1 MTAAAITPTAS
12 TPGAAAAP
20 SAFRRLCLGSRSIS
34 VAASAALL
42 APFFALL
49 IVVFLYPLLS
59 LLSTSFLEPKPG
71 LGNYVRVFDNPVYL
85 RVMLRTGWISLLT
98 TLLALVLG
106 FPIAYMMTKVK
117 GATAALLTACVL
129 LPLWSSVLVRTAAW
143 IVLLR
148 RDGIVN
154 NALQWLGLTGRPL
167 TLLYTEG
174 AVVLAMAHVL
184 LPFLI
189 LPIYSALKNIP
200 DDYMRAAAML
210 GANRRRAFFEVLLP
224 LSRAGVW
231 SGCLMVF
238 LSALGF
244 FVTPALIGSPQEL
257 MIATLVSQQVREMLD
272 WPFAAALI
280 GVLMA
285 VVATLTMVFN
295 KAVSF
300 NRLIGGGA

>member
-1 MTAAAITPTAS
+1 MNAAAGLS
-12 TPGAAAAP
+12 P
-20 SAFRRLCLGSRSIS
+20 SPLQRLRLGGRHIS
-34 VAASAALL
+34 VAASAVLL

-49 IVVFLYPLLS
+49 LVVFVYPLLS
-59 LLSTSFLEPKPG
+59 LLSLSVLEPHPT
-71 LGNYVRVFDNPVYL
+71 LANYGRVFDNPVVL

-98 TLLALVLG
+98 TALALVLG
-106 FPIAYMMTKVK
+106 FPIAYMMTKVR
-117 GATAALLTACVL
+117 GAVAALLTACVL

-143 IVLLR
+143 VVLLR

-154 NALQWLGLTGRPL
+154 HALQWLGLTERPL

-189 LPIYSALKNIP
+189 LPIYSALKSIP
-200 DDYMRAAAML
+200 DDYMRAASML
-210 GANRRRAFFEVLLP
+210 GANRYRAFFEVLLP
-224 LSRAGVW
+224 LTRAGVW

-285 VVATLTMVFN
+285 VVAALTMAFN

-300 NRLIGGGA
+300 NRLMGGGA

>member
-1 MTAAAITPTAS
+1 VSFAGTLPTPPS
-12 TPGAAAAP
+12 AP
-20 SAFRRLCLGSRSIS
+20 SALGRLWLGGRQIS
-34 VAASAALL
+34 VAASAVLL

-49 IVVFLYPLLS
+49 LVVFVYPLLS
-59 LLSTSFLEPKPG
+59 LLSTSFLEPH
-71 LGNYVRVFDNPVYL
+71 LTVANYQRVFDNPVYL

-98 TLLALVLG
+98 TVLALVLG
-106 FPIAYMMTKVK
+106 FPIAYMMTRVK

-143 IVLLR
+143 VVLLR

-154 NALQWLGLTGRPL
+154 NALQWLGLTDKPL

-174 AVVLAMAHVL
+174 AVVMAMAHVL

-210 GANRRRAFFEVLLP
+210 GASRTRAFFEVLLP
-224 LSRAGVW
+224 LSRAGIW

-285 VVATLTMVFN
+285 VVATLTMVFS
-295 KAVSF
+295 KAISF
-300 NRLIGGGA
+300 NRLMGGGA

>member
-1 MTAAAITPTAS
+1 MSAV
-12 TPGAAAAP
+12 AP
-20 SAFRRLCLGSRSIS
+20 P
-34 VAASAALL
+34 VAASALAPPSSLRRLWLGGRQLGGGWTALLL

-49 IVVFLYPLLS
+49 LIVFLYPLLS
-59 LLSTSFLEPKPG
+59 LLSLSVLEPHPT
-71 LGNYVRVFDNPVYL
+71 LDNYARVFDNPVYL
-85 RVMLRTGWISLLT
+85 RVMVRTGWISLLT
-98 TLLALVLG
+98 TVLALVLG
-106 FPIAYMMTKVK
+106 FPIAYMMTRVK
-117 GATAALLTACVL
+117 GAVALLLTACVL

-154 NALQWLGLTGRPL
+154 NALQWLGLTGEPMK
-167 TLLYTEG
+167 LLYTEG

-224 LSRAGVW
+224 MSRAGIW

-244 FVTPALIGSPQEL
+244 FVTPALVGSPQEL

-280 GVLMA
+280 GVLMV

-300 NRLIGGGA
+300 NRLMGGGA

>member
-1 MTAAAITPTAS
+1 MSLAGTLPTPPS
-12 TPGAAAAP
+12 AP
-20 SAFRRLCLGSRSIS
+20 SALGRLWLGGRQIS
-34 VAASAALL
+34 VAASAVLL

-49 IVVFLYPLLS
+49 LVVFVYPLLS
-59 LLSTSFLEPKPG
+59 LLSTSFLEPHFT
-71 LGNYVRVFDNPVYL
+71 LANYERVFDNPVYL

-98 TLLALVLG
+98 TALALVLG
-106 FPIAYMMTKVK
+106 FPIAYMMTRVK

-143 IVLLR
+143 VVLLR

-154 NALQWLGLTGRPL
+154 NALQWLGLADKPL

-174 AVVLAMAHVL
+174 AVVMAMAHVL

-210 GANRRRAFFEVLLP
+210 GASRTRAFFEVLLP
-224 LSRAGVW
+224 LSRAGIW

-285 VVATLTMVFN
+285 VVATLTMVFS
-295 KAVSF
+295 KAISF
-300 NRLIGGGA
+300 NRLMGGGA

>member
-1 MTAAAITPTAS
+1 MSAR
-12 TPGAAAAP
+12 GACAP
-20 SAFRRLCLGSRSIS
+20 APLRRLWPGGRQIGA
-34 VAASAALL
+34 AASAALL

-49 IVVFLYPLLS
+49 LIVFLYPLLS
-59 LLSTSFLEPKPG
+59 LLSSSFLEPQPT
-71 LGNYVRVFDNPVYL
+71 LANYRRVFDNPVYL
-85 RVMLRTGWISLLT
+85 RVMLHTGWISLLT

-117 GATAALLTACVL
+117 GMAAVLLTACVL

-148 RDGIVN
+148 RDGLVN
-154 NALQWLGLTGRPL
+154 DALQWLGLTRRPL

-200 DDYMRAAAML
+200 EDCLRAAAML
-210 GANRRRAFFEVLLP
+210 GANRRRTFFEVLLP
-224 LSRAGVW
+224 LSRAGVC

-238 LSALGF
+238 LPALGF
-244 FVTPALIGSPQEL
+244 FVTPALIGSPQQL

-272 WPFAAALI
+272 WPFAAALV
-280 GVLMA
+280 GVLMLA
-285 VVATLTMVFN
+285 VAALALVFN

>member
-1 MTAAAITPTAS
+1 MNSAVMVRTVPAP
-12 TPGAAAAP
+12 PGVL
-20 SAFRRLCLGSRSIS
+20 RRLLLGSRQL
-34 VAASAALL
+34 SAAATAFLL

-49 IVVFLYPLLS
+49 LVIFFYPLLS
-59 LLSTSFLEPKPG
+59 LLSLSFLEPHPT
-71 LGNYVRVFDNPVYL
+71 LANYARVFENPIYL
-85 RVMLRTGWISLLT
+85 QVMLRTAWISLLT
-98 TLLALVLG
+98 TVLALVLG
-106 FPIAYMMTKVK
+106 FPIAYLMTKVK

-143 IVLLR
+143 VVLLR
-148 RDGIVN
+148 RDGLVN
-154 NALQWLGLTGRPL
+154 RALQALGITDAPL

-189 LPIYSALKNIP
+189 LPIYSALKSIP

-210 GANRRRAFFEVLLP
+210 GATRRRAFFEVLLP
-224 LSRAGVW
+224 LARTGVW

-257 MIATLVSQQVREMLD
+257 MIASLVSQQVRETLD

-280 GVLMA
+280 GVLMM
-285 VVATLTMVFN
+285 VVTGLTLVFN
-295 KAVSF
+295 KAINF
-300 NRLIGGGA
+300 NRMIGGGA

>member
-1 MTAAAITPTAS
+1 MTAAAITPEVSA
-12 TPGAAAAP
+12 PPAAAAP

-49 IVVFLYPLLS
+49 LVVFLYPLLS
-59 LLSTSFLEPKPG
+59 LLSTSFLEPRPG
-71 LGNYVRVFDNPVYL
+71 WGNYARVFDNPVYL

-154 NALQWLGLTGRPL
+154 NALQWLGITGRPL

>member
-1 MTAAAITPTAS
+1 MSFEAAHALGAMPAAASAPTL
-12 TPGAAAAP
+12 
-20 SAFRRLCLGSRSIS
+20 FQRLWIGSRQLS
-34 VAASAALL
+34 VAASVALL
-42 APFFALL
+42 VPFFALL
-49 IVVFLYPLLS
+49 LVVFVYPLLS
-59 LLSTSFLEPKPG
+59 LLSTSFLEPQVG
-71 LGNYVRVFDNPVYL
+71 LGNYARVFDNPVYL
-85 RVMLRTGWISLLT
+85 RVLVRTGWISLLT
-98 TLLALVLG
+98 TVLALVLG

-148 RDGIVN
+148 RDGILN
-154 NALQWLGLTGRPL
+154 NALQWLGLTGEPL

>member
-1 MTAAAITPTAS
+1 MMS
-12 TPGAAAAP
+12 AAP
-20 SAFRRLCLGSRSIS
+20 ASRPSPLRRLWRGGRQIS

-49 IVVFLYPLLS
+49 LVGFLYPLLS
-59 LLSTSFLEPKPG
+59 LLSTSFLEPQPTLAHYG
-71 LGNYVRVFDNPVYL
+71 RVFDNPVHL
-85 RVMLRTGWISLLT
+85 RVMLRTGWIGLLT
-98 TLLALVLG
+98 TLLALLLG

-117 GATAALLTACVL
+117 AAGAALLTACVL

-148 RDGIVN
+148 RGGIVN
-154 NALQWLGLTGRPL
+154 GALQWLGLADKPL

-184 LPFLI
+184 VPFLI

-224 LSRAGVW
+224 LSRAGVC

-238 LSALGF
+238 LPALGF

-272 WPFAAALI
+272 WPFAAALV
-280 GVLMA
+280 GVLMLL
-285 VVATLTMVFN
+285 VTTLALVFH
-295 KAVSF
+295 KAVGF
-300 NRLIGGGA
+300 DRWLGGGA

>member
-1 MTAAAITPTAS
+1 
-12 TPGAAAAP
+12 
-20 SAFRRLCLGSRSIS
+20 LLGGREIS

-49 IVVFLYPLLS
+49 LVIFLYPLLS
-59 LLSTSFLEPKPG
+59 LLSLSFLEPQFT
-71 LGNYVRVFDNPVYL
+71 LSNYGRVFDNPIYL
-85 RVMLRTGWISLLT
+85 RVMLRTAWISLLT
-98 TLLALVLG
+98 TVLALVLG
-106 FPIAYMMTKVK
+106 FPIAYLMTKVK

-143 IVLLR
+143 VVLLR

-154 NALQWLGLTGRPL
+154 HALQWMGLADKPL

-184 LPFLI
+184 LPFLV
-189 LPIYSALKNIP
+189 LPIYSALKSIP

-257 MIATLVSQQVREMLD
+257 MIATLVSQQVRELLD

-285 VVATLTMVFN
+285 VVTLLTLVFN
-295 KAVSF
+295 KAISF
-300 NRLIGGGA
+300 NRLIGGGT

>member
-1 MTAAAITPTAS
+1 MS
-12 TPGAAAAP
+12 TKAP
-20 SAFRRLCLGSRSIS
+20 SAFRRLWLGSRELST
-34 VAASAALL
+34 VGTAVLL

-49 IVVFLYPLLS
+49 LVIFFYPLLN
-59 LLSTSFLEPKPG
+59 LLSLSVLEPHPT
-71 LGNYVRVFDNPVYL
+71 LENYRRVFDNPLYL
-85 RVMLRTGWISLLT
+85 RVMLRTGWISVLT
-98 TLLALVLG
+98 TLVALVLG
-106 FPIAYMMTKVK
+106 YPIAYMMTKVK
-117 GATAALLTACVL
+117 GATATLLTACVL

-154 NALQWLGLTGRPL
+154 QALQWLGLTDKPL

-200 DDYMRAAAML
+200 DDYVRAAAMM

-244 FVTPALIGSPQEL
+244 FVTPSLIGSPQEL
-257 MIATLVSQQVREMLD
+257 MIATLVSQQVRETLD
-272 WPFAAALI
+272 WPFAGALI

-285 VVATLTMVFN
+285 VVTLLTMAFH

-300 NRLIGGGA
+300 NRLIGGA

>member
-1 MTAAAITPTAS
+1 MSFAGTLPTPPS
-12 TPGAAAAP
+12 AP
-20 SAFRRLCLGSRSIS
+20 SALGRLWLGGRQIS
-34 VAASAALL
+34 VAASAVLL

-49 IVVFLYPLLS
+49 LVVFVYPLLS
-59 LLSTSFLEPKPG
+59 LLSTSFLEPH
-71 LGNYVRVFDNPVYL
+71 LTTANYQRVFDNPVYL

-98 TLLALVLG
+98 TVLALVLG
-106 FPIAYMMTKVK
+106 FPIAYMMTRVK

-143 IVLLR
+143 VVLLR

-154 NALQWLGLTGRPL
+154 NALQWLGLTDEPL

-174 AVVLAMAHVL
+174 AVVMAMAHVL

-210 GANRRRAFFEVLLP
+210 GASRTRAFFEVLLP
-224 LSRAGVW
+224 LSRAGIW

-285 VVATLTMVFN
+285 VVATLTMVFS
-295 KAVSF
+295 KAISF
-300 NRLIGGGA
+300 NRLMGGGA

>member
-1 MTAAAITPTAS
+1 MSAAPQRPLQPTL
-12 TPGAAAAP
+12 TP
-20 SAFRRLCLGSRSIS
+20 SAFQRLWLGGQQIS

-49 IVVFLYPLLS
+49 LVIFLYPLLS
-59 LLSTSFLEPKPG
+59 LLSLSFLEPHAT
-71 LGNYVRVFDNPVYL
+71 LSNYGRVFENPIYL
-85 RVMLRTGWISLLT
+85 RVMLRTAWISLLT

-117 GATAALLTACVL
+117 GVIATLLTACVL

-143 IVLLR
+143 VVLLR
-148 RDGIVN
+148 RDGLVN
-154 NALQWLGLTGRPL
+154 HALQWLGLTERPL

-189 LPIYSALKNIP
+189 LPIYSALRNIP
-200 DDYMRAAAML
+200 DDYMRAAAVL
-210 GANRRRAFFEVLLP
+210 GADRRRAFFEVLLP

-238 LSALGF
+238 LSSLGF
-244 FVTPALIGSPQEL
+244 FITPALIGSPQEL
-257 MIATLVSQQVREMLD
+257 MIATLVSQQVRETLD

-280 GVLMA
+280 GVLMT
-285 VVATLTMVFN
+285 VVSLITMVFN
-295 KAVSF
+295 KAISF

>member
-1 MTAAAITPTAS
+1 MSPAS
-12 TPGAAAAP
+12 NP
-20 SAFRRLCLGSRSIS
+20 SPFQRLWLGGRQIS
-34 VAASAALL
+34 VAASAMLL

-49 IVVFLYPLLS
+49 LVVFVYPLLS
-59 LLSTSFLEPKPG
+59 LLASSFLEPHPT
-71 LGNYVRVFDNPVYL
+71 LANYGRVFDNPVYL
-85 RVMLRTGWISLLT
+85 RVMLRTVRISLLT
-98 TLLALVLG
+98 TMLALVLG
-106 FPIAYMMTKVK
+106 FPVAYMMTKVK
-117 GATAALLTACVL
+117 GMAAVLLTACVL

-154 NALQWLGLTGRPL
+154 NALQWLGLTDQPL
-167 TLLYTEG
+167 TLLYTQG

-189 LPIYSALKNIP
+189 LPIYSALRNIP
-200 DDYMRAAAML
+200 DDYLRAAAIL
-210 GANRRRAFFEVLLP
+210 GANRRRAFFGVLLP
-224 LSRAGVW
+224 LSRAGVC

-238 LSALGF
+238 LPALGF
-244 FVTPALIGSPQEL
+244 FVTPALIGSPQQL

-280 GVLMA
+280 SVLM
-285 VVATLTMVFN
+285 VLVAALALAFN

>member
-1 MTAAAITPTAS
+1 MSFAGTLPTPPS
-12 TPGAAAAP
+12 AP
-20 SAFRRLCLGSRSIS
+20 SALGRLWLGGRQIS
-34 VAASAALL
+34 VAASAVLL

-49 IVVFLYPLLS
+49 LVVFVYPLLN
-59 LLSTSFLEPKPG
+59 LLSTSFLEPHFT
-71 LGNYVRVFDNPVYL
+71 LANYQRVFDNPVYL
-85 RVMLRTGWISLLT
+85 RVMMRTGWISLLT
-98 TLLALVLG
+98 TVLALVLG
-106 FPIAYMMTKVK
+106 FPIAYMMTRVK

-143 IVLLR
+143 VVLLR

-154 NALQWLGLTGRPL
+154 NALQWLGLTDKPL

-174 AVVLAMAHVL
+174 AVVMAMAHVL

-210 GANRRRAFFEVLLP
+210 GASRTRAFFEVLFP
-224 LSRAGVW
+224 LSRAGIW

-285 VVATLTMVFN
+285 VVATLTMVFS
-295 KAVSF
+295 KAISF
-300 NRLIGGGA
+300 NRLMGGGA

>member
-1 MTAAAITPTAS
+1 MTAFAAP
-12 TPGAAAAP
+12 AP
-20 SAFRRLCLGSRSIS
+20 SALQRLMMGSRQIS
-34 VAASAALL
+34 TVATAVLL

-49 IVVFLYPLLS
+49 LVVFLYPLLS
-59 LLSTSFLEPKPG
+59 LLSTSFLEPHFT
-71 LGNYVRVFDNPVYL
+71 LSNYARVFENPIYV
-85 RVMLRTGWISLLT
+85 RVMLRTAWISLLT
-98 TLLALVLG
+98 TALALVLG

-143 IVLLR
+143 VVLLR

-154 NALQWLGLTGRPL
+154 HTLQALGITGEPL

-189 LPIYSALKNIP
+189 LPIYSALKSIP

-210 GANRRRAFFEVLLP
+210 GAPRHRAFFEVLLP
-224 LSRAGVW
+224 LSRAGIW

-257 MIATLVSQQVREMLD
+257 TIASLVSQQVRETLD

-280 GVLMA
+280 GVLMG
-285 VVATLTMVFN
+285 VVTLLTLVFN
-295 KAVSF
+295 KAINF
-300 NRLIGGGA
+300 NRMIGGGA

>member
-1 MTAAAITPTAS
+1 VSFAGTLATPPS
-12 TPGAAAAP
+12 AP
-20 SAFRRLCLGSRSIS
+20 SALGRLWLGGRQIS
-34 VAASAALL
+34 VAASAVLL

-49 IVVFLYPLLS
+49 LVVFVYPLLS
-59 LLSTSFLEPKPG
+59 LLSTSFLEPH
-71 LGNYVRVFDNPVYL
+71 LTAANYQRVFDNPVYL

-98 TLLALVLG
+98 TVLALVLG
-106 FPIAYMMTKVK
+106 FPIAYMMTRVK

-143 IVLLR
+143 VVLLR

-154 NALQWLGLTGRPL
+154 NALQWLGLTDKPL

-174 AVVLAMAHVL
+174 AVVMAMAHVL

-210 GANRRRAFFEVLLP
+210 GASRTRAFFEVLFP
-224 LSRAGVW
+224 LSRAGIW

-285 VVATLTMVFN
+285 VVATLTMVFS
-295 KAVSF
+295 KAISF
-300 NRLIGGGA
+300 NRLMGGGA

>member
-1 MTAAAITPTAS
+1 MSTATVPAVAAS
-12 TPGAAAAP
+12 P
-20 SAFRRLCLGSRSIS
+20 SAFSRLWLGGRQLS
-34 VAASAALL
+34 VAASAVLL

-49 IVVFLYPLLS
+49 LLVFVYPLLS
-59 LLSTSFLEPKPG
+59 LLSLSVLEPHPT
-71 LGNYVRVFDNPVYL
+71 LANYARVFDNPVYV

-98 TLLALVLG
+98 TVLALVLG
-106 FPIAYMMTKVK
+106 FPIAYMMTRVK
-117 GATAALLTACVL
+117 GAVAALLTACVL

-154 NALQWLGLTGRPL
+154 NALQWLGLTGEPVK
-167 TLLYTEG
+167 LLYTEG

-224 LSRAGVW
+224 MSRAGVW

-244 FVTPALIGSPQEL
+244 FVTPALVGSPQEL

-280 GVLMA
+280 GVLMV

>member
-1 MTAAAITPTAS
+1 VSFAGTLPTPPS
-12 TPGAAAAP
+12 AP
-20 SAFRRLCLGSRSIS
+20 SALGRLWLGGRQIS
-34 VAASAALL
+34 VAASAVLL

-49 IVVFLYPLLS
+49 LVVFVYPLLN
-59 LLSTSFLEPKPG
+59 LLSTSFLEPHFT
-71 LGNYVRVFDNPVYL
+71 LANYQRVFDNPVYL
-85 RVMLRTGWISLLT
+85 RVMMRTGWISLLT
-98 TLLALVLG
+98 TVLALVLG
-106 FPIAYMMTKVK
+106 FPIAYMMTRVK

-143 IVLLR
+143 VVLLR

-154 NALQWLGLTGRPL
+154 NALQWLGLTDKPL

-174 AVVLAMAHVL
+174 AVVMAMAHVL

-210 GANRRRAFFEVLLP
+210 GASRTRAFFEVLFP
-224 LSRAGVW
+224 LSRAGIW

-285 VVATLTMVFN
+285 VVATLTMVFS
-295 KAVSF
+295 KAISF
-300 NRLIGGGA
+300 NRLMGGGA

>member
-1 MTAAAITPTAS
+1 MTAAALSKPPPSPTP
-12 TPGAAAAP
+12 PP
-20 SAFRRLCLGSRSIS
+20 FQRLWLGSRQLST
-34 VAASAALL
+34 AASALLL

-49 IVVFLYPLLS
+49 LVVFLYPLLS
-59 LLSTSFLEPKPG
+59 LLSTSFLEPHPG
-71 LGNYVRVFDNPVYL
+71 LGNYARVFDNPVYL

-98 TLLALVLG
+98 TVLALVLG
-106 FPIAYMMTKVK
+106 FPIAYLMTKVK

-154 NALQWLGLTGRPL
+154 NALQWLGLAGKPL

-189 LPIYSALKNIP
+189 LPVYSALKNIP

-224 LSRAGVW
+224 LSRAGVF

-272 WPFAAALI
+272 WPFAGALI
-280 GVLMA
+280 GVLMV

-300 NRLIGGGA
+300 NRLMGGGA